1 MLGGLD
7 VAGFL
12 LFFVRNSDDFG
23 LIDVFGCYFI
33 CFKSEFS

>member
-1 MLGGLD
+1 MLVGLV

-12 LFFVRNSDDFG
+12 SGNSDDLG